1 MLNKDQLAFVR
12 APIADIKLLGNPGC
26 GKTCSIIHYIL
37 HHNLSSKE
45 FLVFTFSKAA
55 QEDFLTK
62 GKLLSSE
69 FNSMNIRTLHS
80 VSYEIYKH
88 ITGSANKFLQTLILS
103 TKICLSKN
111 PEKIIELYKGV
122 KVIIVDEAQDISQ
135 TQYDLVIAIANII
148 KCKVI
153 MVGDPNQN
161 IYQFQNGSDRFLL
174 DHPGLEFRLRT
185 NYRSGKSIIDFLN
198 QIKPHTDSEMVC
210 GNLQKCEKPI
220 LFNGSVQE
228 MQKFIVDKINELR
241 KTIDLSEIAIIGSM
255 KKSGFNYKAIGL
267 SFAAHVLHDAG
278 IPFIQHYQD
287 GKIST
292 SVRASPELGKV
303 NLMTCHGSKGLEFHT
318 TIVIN
323 YHFNTFSRV
332 PTKNAH
338 REHCYLWYVGLSRAK
353 TNLIII
359 KDVSKKINPQIRKVN
374 SLHYEVKGSSFKI
387 DKEIKFSQETQQLM
401 FHVTDAISDFDEK
414 TLLEIQESNF
424 FSEVTV
430 DIPESFTITEDLDLN
445 RSALYGNIME
455 SVFQYIYFKK
465 QGNVEKFI
473 HNFLLR
479 INRQIVLHR
488 NYNYAIDGLK
498 KKGVLDSSN
507 NTNYKFCKLFRNES
521 NKGVIDEIM
530 KNIIR
535 IAEENQVD
543 VEDIA
548 VRVTVNNNAQ
558 EYDRNYLI
566 EKCNQLRD
574 PGSDSFDIIFDM
586 VRYLYNY
593 EHEKRFANVLD
604 YSTDKENLFT
614 YYQNVEDCVEFL
626 DAKLNFEVG
635 LYHPLINLS
644 GRADA
649 TAAGEIIELKF
660 TNHLTE
666 LHKIQCMLYMAC
678 SGIST
683 ARLINM
689 KTMKMITMKINKNN
703 KWKMHELIAKALGSS
718 MAKKVIITDVSPNE
732 HYIYELRTN
741 SIVSAGDIANFKK
754 VMSSLGNCRKINY
767 LNTPLCQKNYK
778 QNKPMENV
786 CMIVKL
792 LRSLQRTDI

>member
-1 MLNKDQLAFVR
+1 
-12 APIADIKLLGNPGC
+12 
-26 GKTCSIIHYIL
+26 
-37 HHNLSSKE
+37 
-45 FLVFTFSKAA
+45 
-55 QEDFLTK
+55 
-62 GKLLSSE
+62 
-69 FNSMNIRTLHS
+69 
-80 VSYEIYKH
+80 
-88 ITGSANKFLQTLILS
+88 
-103 TKICLSKN
+103 
-111 PEKIIELYKGV
+111 
-122 KVIIVDEAQDISQ
+122 
-135 TQYDLVIAIANII
+135 
-148 KCKVI
+148 
-153 MVGDPNQN
+153 
-161 IYQFQNGSDRFLL
+161 
-174 DHPGLEFRLRT
+174 
-185 NYRSGKSIIDFLN
+185 
-198 QIKPHTDSEMVC
+198 
-210 GNLQKCEKPI
+210 
-220 LFNGSVQE
+220 
-228 MQKFIVDKINELR
+228 
-241 KTIDLSEIAIIGSM
+241 
-255 KKSGFNYKAIGL
+255 
-267 SFAAHVLHDAG
+267 
-278 IPFIQHYQD
+278 
-287 GKIST
+287 
-292 SVRASPELGKV
+292 
-303 NLMTCHGSKGLEFHT
+303 
-318 TIVIN
+318 
-323 YHFNTFSRV
+323 
-332 PTKNAH
+332 
-338 REHCYLWYVGLSRAK
+338 
-353 TNLIII
+353 
-359 KDVSKKINPQIRKVN
+359 
-374 SLHYEVKGSSFKI
+374 
-387 DKEIKFSQETQQLM
+387 
-401 FHVTDAISDFDEK
+401 
-414 TLLEIQESNF
+414 
-424 FSEVTV
+424 
-430 DIPESFTITEDLDLN
+430 
-445 RSALYGNIME
+445 
-455 SVFQYIYFKK
+455 
-465 QGNVEKFI
+465 
-473 HNFLLR
+473 
-479 INRQIVLHR
+479 
-488 NYNYAIDGLK
+488 
-498 KKGVLDSSN
+498 
-507 NTNYKFCKLFRNES
+507 
-521 NKGVIDEIM
+521 M

-593 EHEKRFANVLD
+593 EHEKRFANILD
-604 YSTDKENLFT
+604 YSI
-614 YYQNVEDCVEFL
+614 

-649 TAAGEIIELKF
+649 TAVGEVIELKF

-786 CMIVKL
+786 YMIVKL